1 MSADSGPVTRYA
13 DSCGSLQV
21 PGKTPKR
28 SGSWGRS
35 LGRWDW
41 PWTTVKRGW
50 IPGTGLLHGPQ
61 LGPRIT
67 GWSPGAQTG
76 MLCIRFLS
84 GWDCPQSVNA
94 WGEVGSQGC
103 LRICSWTDISSPASG
118 DTDRQSSLQVP
129 GKENHSLATTAKG

>member
-1 MSADSGPVTRYA
+1 MQIVVAPS
-13 DSCGSLQV
+13 
-21 PGKTPKR
+21 
-28 SGSWGRS
+28 RS
-35 LGRWDW
+35 LGKLPKGQEVGED
-41 PWTTVKRGW
+41 PWAGG
-50 IPGTGLLHGPQ
+50 IGPGPQ
-61 LGPRIT
+61 SRGAGSQERGYFMVHSWDPRIT